1 MTWCRRWVAKWN
13 WVATMRSIEQ
23 LAQAAYE
30 GYTLRLGLIPMRW
43 TDLDQRTRSAWIAA
57 AQAVRAEIEAVH

>member
-1 MTWCRRWVAKWN
+1 
-13 WVATMRSIEQ
+13 MRSIEQ

>member
-1 MTWCRRWVAKWN
+1 MKSV
-13 WVATMRSIEQ
+13 EQ

-30 GYTLRLGLIPMRW
+30 GYTLRLELIPMRW

-57 AQAVRAEIEAVH
+57 AQAVRKEIEAVH